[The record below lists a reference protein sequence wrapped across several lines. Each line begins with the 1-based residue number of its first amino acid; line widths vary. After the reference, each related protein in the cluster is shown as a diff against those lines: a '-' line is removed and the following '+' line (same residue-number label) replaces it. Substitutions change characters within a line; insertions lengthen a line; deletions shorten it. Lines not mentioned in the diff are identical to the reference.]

1 MSNYNLSRGHSD
13 KCPGAQG
20 ILSEIKEA
28 EKVLNAASA
37 ELKKEGHNVK
47 TFIDRTSTSQNANL
61 NKIVKWHNA
70 NPADVHVS
78 VHLNDGGA
86 KGTGVEVW
94 YYEGDEKGRR
104 LAVDISAKM
113 AKALG
118 LPNRGAKATKDL
130 RFLNS
135 TKGTAILLEV
145 CFVNKKEDAA
155 AIHKAG
161 MYNKLGIAITEGL
174 TGKTVAAKNP
184 NRHSG
189 AVVDC
194 APLLQ
199 KMDFKSNPVR
209 MYKSGTEFLVYEH
222 NQYWYKTYI
231 DDKLYYMYKS
241 FCDVVSKKDAKGRIK
256 VRIKSAK
263 DLRIP
268 VWNNTKLGSGKIKWY
283 KPGTKLSWYNNGKG
297 YLELWYDKEGWY
309 YTANYFLK

>member
-113 AKALG
+113 AKVLG

-222 NQYWYKTYI
+222 NKYWYKAYI
-231 DDKLYYMYKS
+231 NDKLCYIYKS
-241 FCDVVSKKDAKGRIK
+241 FCISNGKKDAKGRIPVK
-256 VRIKSAK
+256 IKSAK

-268 VWNNTKLGSGKIKWY
+268 FWNNTKLSSGKIKWY